1 MISHAFS
8 VYFSSKETKPSTDME
23 GELQEDWEV
32 VIQRSGT
39 TQEQENPKSL
49 EEIEDGT
56 QGMVSFDYFSIEN
69 SNCVGRVDA
78 IGEDGSV
85 QSGSPGWIEPSADAP
100 YGPKLFSELWS
111 DSSSDRLDEQNLLGN
126 DDVNNELGLEKSE
139 EYTKSIAKEKHL
151 EKNRFGSDEG
161 FDTER
166 EEESPVSVEGNP
178 VSIESSSSG
187 GEERVFVW
195 WKIPI
200 VVLKYCVFRVNPI
213 WSFSTAAAVVGFI
226 MLGRRLYHMK
236 KRKSPTL
243 QLKVLLDDKKVANHA
258 ARLNEAAISMVK
270 RVPIIRPALPSSV
283 VGMNQWSMMSL
294 R

>member
-1 MISHAFS
+1 MSSSAKTECGVSLIGDLSRTHLL
-8 VYFSSKETKPSTDME
+8 VYLSSKETNPNSVM
-23 GELQEDWEV
+23 EDWEV
-32 VIQRSGT
+32 VIESSGT
-39 TQEQENPKSL
+39 NPKSL

-56 QGMVSFDYFSIEN
+56 QGMVTFDYFSIQNSNSN

-78 IGEDGSV
+78 IDEDGSV
-85 QSGSPGWIEPSADAP
+85 QSGSPGWIEPTSDAP

-111 DSSSDRLDEQNLLGN
+111 DSSSDRLD
-126 DDVNNELGLEKSE
+126 DVNNDELGLEKSE
-139 EYTKSIAKEKHL
+139 EYSKSIAKEKHL
-151 EKNRFGSDEG
+151 DKH
-161 FDTER
+161 TER
-166 EEESPVSVEGNP
+166 EEESPVSVQGKS
-178 VSIESSSSG
+178 VSGGG

-200 VVLKYCVFRVNPI
+200 DVLKYCVFRVNPL
-213 WSFSTAAAVVGFI
+213 WSFSMAAAVVGFV

-236 KRKSPTL
+236 KSKSSTL
-243 QLKVLLDDKKVANHA
+243 QLKVLLDDKVASHA
-258 ARLNEAAISMVK
+258 ARLNEAAISLVK

>member
-1 MISHAFS
+1 M
-8 VYFSSKETKPSTDME
+8 
-23 GELQEDWEV
+23 EDWEV
-32 VIQRSGT
+32 VIESSGT
-39 TQEQENPKSL
+39 TQEEEEEENPKSL

-56 QGMVSFDYFSIEN
+56 QGMVTFDYFSIENSNSNSN

-78 IGEDGSV
+78 IDEDGSV
-85 QSGSPGWIEPSADAP
+85 QSGSPGWIEPTSDAP

-111 DSSSDRLDEQNLLGN
+111 DSSSDRLD
-126 DDVNNELGLEKSE
+126 DVNNNELGLEKSE
-139 EYTKSIAKEKHL
+139 EYSKSIAKEKHL
-151 EKNRFGSDEG
+151 DKH
-161 FDTER
+161 TER
-166 EEESPVSVEGNP
+166 EEESPVSVQGKS
-178 VSIESSSSG
+178 VSGGG

-200 VVLKYCVFRVNPI
+200 DVLKYCVFRVNPL
-213 WSFSTAAAVVGFI
+213 WSFSMAAAVVGFV

-236 KRKSPTL
+236 KSKSSTL
-243 QLKVLLDDKKVANHA
+243 QLKVLLDDKKVASHA
-258 ARLNEAAISMVK
+258 ARLNEAAISLVK

>member
-1 MISHAFS
+1 MG
-8 VYFSSKETKPSTDME
+8 

-32 VIQRSGT
+32 VIESSGT
-39 TQEQENPKSL
+39 SQEEEENTKSL

-56 QGMVSFDYFSIEN
+56 QGMVTFDYFSIEN

-78 IGEDGSV
+78 IDEDGSV
-85 QSGSPGWIEPSADAP
+85 RSGSPGWIEPSSDAP
-100 YGPKLFSELWS
+100 YGPRLFSELWS
-111 DSSSDRLDEQNLLGN
+111 DSSSDRLDDQKLVGD
-126 DDVNNELGLEKSE
+126 DDVKGLEKSE
-139 EYTKSIAKEKHL
+139 EYSKSIAKVKHL
-151 EKNRFGSDEG
+151 EKIRLDSDEG

-166 EEESPVSVEGNP
+166 EEESPVSVQGKS
-178 VSIESSSSG
+178 VSIDSPGGG

-200 VVLKYCVFRVNPI
+200 DVLKYCVFRVNPI
-213 WSFSTAAAVVGFI
+213 WSFSMAAAVVGFV
-226 MLGRRLYHMK
+226 MLGRTLYHMK
-236 KRKSPTL
+236 KRKSSTL

-258 ARLNEAAISMVK
+258 ARLNEAAISLVK